1 MTQVGSRAV
10 GLGLALVGA
19 VAIYLATG
27 FREGTAH
34 GGPGTRFLPIL
45 LAVIVIVLGAA
56 LALRPSASEGPAE
69 PLAPNGLSRVTWTL
83 GALLA
88 YVLAFGRLGFLLATV
103 PFLVV
108 LLLVYG
114 ERRWPIVLAVAVAAT
129 GASYALFAMWL
140 GVPLPPGPLGR

>member
-1 MTQVGSRAV
+1 MTQTGSRAV
-10 GLGLALVGA
+10 GLGLAVVGA

-27 FREGTAH
+27 FREGTVT

-45 LAVIVIVLGAA
+45 LAVIVIGLGVV
-56 LALRPSASEGPAE
+56 LALRPSASEGPVE
-69 PLAPNGLSRVTWTL
+69 PIASAGRSRVAWTL

-103 PFLVV
+103 PFLAL

-114 ERRWPIVLAVAVAAT
+114 ERRWPVVLAVAVGAT
-129 GASYALFAMWL
+129 GVSYALFAVWL
-140 GVPLPPGPLGR
+140 GVPLPPGPFGR